1 MANERMSANERTAQL
16 TLVGYKI
23 ARTKGIRK
31 VTRAAV
37 ARETG
42 VSDGLL
48 NRYFGGRE
56 GLRFAVLEHAV
67 AENDA
72 KTLAEASEH
81 YELPKPL
88 KKTLRAEIDRLV
100 RH

>member
-1 MANERMSANERTAQL
+1 MANERMSAEARTEQL
-16 TLVGYKI
+16 TRVAYTI
-23 ARTKGIRK
+23 ARKQGIRK

-56 GLRFAVLEHAV
+56 GLRAAVLEFAV
-67 AENDA
+67 AEKDA
-72 KTLAEASEH
+72 KTLAAASKH
-81 YELPKPL
+81 YEMPNMPRNLAAEV
-88 KKTLRAEIDRLV
+88 KKLA
-100 RH
+100 H